1 MESMGTTSETMNTI
15 NSMSTI
21 ESIMDYDLPK
31 KHDAVTNIFRNKSA
45 QLRNYIQ
52 EILNLNK
59 RLKSVSTELSGYLN
73 RSNKFKAFTDFSM
86 NLESVLNDKNTL
98 DQLNQF
104 VLQCEDYQSFE
115 NMQSGSIPSEDF
127 IRCCEYTFKGN

>member
-1 MESMGTTSETMNTI
+1 MGTTSETMNTI

-21 ESIMDYDLPK
+21 NIMDYDLPK

-45 QLRNYIQ
+45 RFSNYIQ

-73 RSNKFKAFTDFSM
+73 RSNKFKAFTDFL
-86 NLESVLNDKNTL
+86 NESGK
-98 DQLNQF
+98 
-104 VLQCEDYQSFE
+104 CAE
-115 NMQSGSIPSEDF
+115 
-127 IRCCEYTFKGN
+127 